1 MTHKRI
7 TPLLL
12 FKVLFLILVYISTT
26 IGWCF
31 FVAPSLISNA
41 STLEVL
47 TGFFGTACWL
57 IVSACLFSQLL
68 SNEANQPI
76 LRRILSEEIYR

>member
-7 TPLLL
+7 TPLML

-26 IGWCF
+26 IGWFF
-31 FVAPSLISNA
+31 FVAPSLISSA

-57 IVSACLFSQLL
+57 IVSACLFIATTHKPSQ
-68 SNEANQPI
+68 SADSTENTQ
-76 LRRILSEEIYR
+76 